1 MRKLIPALAACLM
14 FSAPAWAQQPAAP
27 QPAAP
32 QMTKEQMQQAMMR
45 QMQMMAAM
53 FDVRKS
59 KLGFE
64 ETVSALKAGADK
76 RGWKVERVQDVQAE
90 MLKAG
95 VKDAKPM
102 KVMHACPAGANDR
115 LAKIGQGKVPPLPC
129 RYTVYDDKDG
139 KARII
144 KLNTGL
150 IAKASQGE
158 VAKVIAEVAAE
169 EDALLQGLAE

>member
-1 MRKLIPALAACLM
+1 
-14 FSAPAWAQQPAAP
+14 
-27 QPAAP
+27 
-32 QMTKEQMQQAMMR
+32 
-45 QMQMMAAM
+45 
-53 FDVRKS
+53 
-59 KLGFE
+59 
-64 ETVSALKAGADK
+64 
-76 RGWKVERVQDVQAE
+76 

-102 KVMHACPAGANDR
+102 KVLHGCPAGANDKV
-115 LAKIGQGKVPPLPC
+115 AKAGQGKVPPLPC

-144 KLNTGL
+144 KLNTSL

-169 EDALLQGLAE
+169 EDALLQGIAE